1 MADLTR
7 PWERGRLFGF
17 NDFVAALLGAS
28 LAVVGGLTLEA
39 YGVAAL
45 AVGATL
51 LVTAP
56 APWILRRPAPA
67 RG

>member
-17 NDFVAALLGAS
+17 NDFAAAMLGAS
-28 LAVVGGLTLEA
+28 LALVGGLTLEA
-39 YGVAAL
+39 YGVASL

-56 APWILRRPAPA
+56 APWVFRRPAEA
-67 RG
+67 